1 MTLCP
6 IAPSIRKVL
15 LLTVRAVMIKLSW
28 TELILKAFFGGFL
41 GRTTLLSEKGCVLL
55 SGDRYLISQ
64 KESAAVK
71 TADSKG
77 LYTVISVGL
86 NAGIAGW
93 VGITAS

>member
-1 MTLCP
+1 M
-6 IAPSIRKVL
+6 
-15 LLTVRAVMIKLSW
+15 
-28 TELILKAFFGGFL
+28 
-41 GRTTLLSEKGCVLL
+41 LL
-55 SGDRYLISQ
+55 SGDRYLISL

-86 NAGIAGW
+86 LNAGIAGW

>member
-1 MTLCP
+1 MAVFLVELPCF
-6 IAPSIRKVL
+6 RKTGYVL
-15 LLTVRAVMIKLSW
+15 LGV
-28 TELILKAFFGGFL
+28 
-41 GRTTLLSEKGCVLL
+41 
-55 SGDRYLISQ
+55 DRYLISL

-77 LYTVISVGL
+77 LHTVISVGL